1 MKKRWLGIFLTA
13 VLTTAQP
20 AAAFAAPSPNTNVN
34 FDSDDSNGYYD
45 DSAANNQVNETNTTN
60 NVGNGVVNNAN
71 NANTANTGSANA
83 TSVEGASAS
92 GTAVIGDTQVGFATG
107 EAATAGLPAQTV
119 ETINAINAG
128 TSLNEAVKDVDLN
141 GYSALT
147 AVQAIVAKDVNT
159 NQPKSGDVAVSL
171 YVPNLIQGLD
181 NVQVLFYDNATGLWR
196 LIQPAAVDAVN
207 KKITVNISGSG
218 SFSVVYK
225 R

>member
-13 VLTTAQP
+13 ALAVSQP
-20 AAAFAAPSPNTNVN
+20 AATFAAPSPNTNVN
-34 FDSDDSNGYYD
+34 FDDGDSDGYYD
-45 DSAANNQVNETNTTN
+45 NSTANNQTAGTNTVNNAGTNAANNAGTGT
-60 NVGNGVVNNAN
+60 
-71 NANTANTGSANA
+71 ANTA
-83 TSVEGASAS
+83 SVEGASES

-119 ETINAINAG
+119 EAINAINAG
-128 TSLNEAVKDVDLN
+128 TALTEAVKDVDLN

-147 AVQAIVAKDVNT
+147 AVQAIVAKDVNS
-159 NQPKSGDVAVSL
+159 NQPKTGDVAISL
-171 YVPNLIQGLD
+171 YVPNLIQNLN

-196 LIQPAAVDAVN
+196 LINPTVVDAAN